1 MKKYSAILI
10 DETIENQ
17 RASGDLSFQS
27 DQLIFT
33 NASISRCIVFDN
45 LEIKPGGANN
55 RMIFFSEKVNPK
67 YSIYTDQQA
76 VLKDE
81 HLVQQPLLTA
91 QLKQTKKTSKRFI
104 YSILAVLVVMLLL
117 VLSVVLSKDWM
128 VRKVAEKVPTSWE
141 NKAGDQ
147 LFTLIQSDHELV
159 EMDSLKTVFLQVAAP
174 LIAQARKKGVEVEV
188 YFSNNPSINA
198 FALPGGKVVIQYGLI
213 ENAKSWEE
221 VMGVMGHELAHVTE
235 RHHVRSI
242 INSLGIYAVIS
253 AMIGDVSAIAG
264 TILSSGGDLAS
275 LSNSRKFETEADE
288 QGLEFLVQAHINP
301 QGLIDF
307 FGTLDKEH
315 QKNQLENLSFLS
327 THPVTKDRIAHL
339 KKIIASK
346 KSDYKPIP
354 ANFNSFKKSFKQ
366 KI

>member
-17 RASGDLSFQS
+17 RSTGELCFQS
-27 DQLIFT
+27 DQLIFS
-33 NASISRCIVFDN
+33 NATLSRSILFEN

-55 RMIFFSEKVNPK
+55 RMIFFLEKGNPNF
-67 YSIYTDQQA
+67 SIYTDQHS
-76 VLKDE
+76 VLKNE
-81 HLVQQPLLTA
+81 ILLQIPSLNA
-91 QLKQTKKTSKRFI
+91 QLKKTKKTSKRFV
-104 YSILAVLVVMLLL
+104 YSILVVVAVMLLL
-117 VLSVVLSKDWM
+117 ILSVVLSKDWM
-128 VRKVAEKVPTSWE
+128 VREVAEKVPTSWE
-141 NKAGDQ
+141 KKAGDQ
-147 LFTLIQSDHELV
+147 LFTLIQSDHKLV
-159 EMDSLKTVFLQVAAP
+159 EMDSLKTVFLQVAKP
-174 LIAQARKKGVEVEV
+174 LIDQARKKGVEVEV
-188 YFSNNPSINA
+188 YFSNNHSINA

-288 QGLEFLVQAHINP
+288 QGLEFLMQAHINP

-315 QKNQLENLSFLS
+315 QKNQMENLSFLS

-346 KSDYKPIP
+346 KSVYAPLP
-354 ANFNSFKKSFKQ
+354 SNFSSFKKSFKL